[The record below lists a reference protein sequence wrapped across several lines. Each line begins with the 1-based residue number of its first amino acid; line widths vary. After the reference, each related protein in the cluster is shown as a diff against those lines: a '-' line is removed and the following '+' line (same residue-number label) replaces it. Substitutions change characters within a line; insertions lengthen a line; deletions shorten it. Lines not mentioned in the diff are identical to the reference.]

1 MTTLTLQTHREEQTV
16 ALGHRLG
23 ALSQAGDLFLLS
35 GELGTGKTCLVRGIA
50 AGLGASV
57 RAFSPSFVLVRQYP
71 GRLLLYHM
79 DFYRLDQLAEIADLG
94 LEDYLYGDGVCA
106 IEWADRAQ
114 GLLPDEH
121 LGLTLCYAPP
131 DEQARTIQITA
142 EGERYEELLEEV
154 SRSARVM
161 RLCN

>member
-1 MTTLTLQTHREEQTV
+1 MTTLTLQTHCEEQTV

-50 AGLGASV
+50 AGLGVSV

-94 LEDYLYGDGVCA
+94 LEDYLYSDGVCA
-106 IEWADRAQ
+106 IEWAERAQ

-121 LGLTLCYAPP
+121 LRFALRYIPS